1 MKHYI
6 CKKNHIF
13 KMNKMGRERGKNR
26 VLFEFRLK
34 YDPLF
39 LNFRTED
46 FNPCSVFTGDSSG
59 EKFHHDL
66 QDRSN

>member
-1 MKHYI
+1 
-6 CKKNHIF
+6 
-13 KMNKMGRERGKNR
+13 MNKMGRERGKNR